1 MQCVTYKMYREM
13 KEAKFVAF
21 STQKGGAGKT
31 TLTVLMASYLHY
43 VKGLNVAVVD
53 CDFPQFSAS
62 DMRNRDIEN
71 IKENKMLANQYSEL
85 YKRIGK
91 RSYPIIESRPE
102 TAIETAGEMMKQQ
115 DIDIIFF
122 DLPGTMNNK
131 GTMRTIAHMDYVFCP
146 ITADRVVMQS
156 SLTFAKV
163 INDKLVTTGKT
174 NIKGMYFVWNMVDAR
189 EKTRLYEVY
198 DRIIS
203 ELGLSALETEIPDS
217 KRFRREGDTEDKRP
231 LFRSTM
237 FPPDRSL
244 IKGSC
249 IKELADEMLGIVKL

>member
-1 MQCVTYKMYREM
+1 M

-43 VKGLNVAVVD
+43 VKGLNVGVVD
-53 CDFPQFSAS
+53 CDFPQFSVS
-62 DMRNRDIEN
+62 DMRNRDMEN
-71 IKENKMLANQYSEL
+71 IKENKMLANQCSEL

-115 DIDIIFF
+115 DFDIIFF

-131 GTMRTIAHMDYVFCP
+131 GTMRTIAHMDDVFCP

-174 NIKGMYFVWNMVDAR
+174 NIKAMYFVWNMVDAR

-237 FPPDRSL
+237 FPPDKSL

>member
-1 MQCVTYKMYREM
+1 M

-62 DMRNRDIEN
+62 DMRNRDMEN
-71 IKENKMLANQYSEL
+71 IKENKMLANQCSEL

-203 ELGLSALETEIPDS
+203 EQPLRRRYLTASDSAGRVTRRTSARCSAQRCFLLIGLSSRAAASRNLQTRCWAL
-217 KRFRREGDTEDKRP
+217 
-231 LFRSTM
+231 
-237 FPPDRSL
+237 
-244 IKGSC
+244 
-249 IKELADEMLGIVKL
+249 

>member
-1 MQCVTYKMYREM
+1 M

-62 DMRNRDIEN
+62 DMRNRDMEN
-71 IKENKMLANQYSEL
+71 IKENKMLANQCSEL

-174 NIKGMYFVWNMVDAR
+174 NIVWNMVDAR

>member
-1 MQCVTYKMYREM
+1 M

-43 VKGLNVAVVD
+43 AKGLNVGVVD
-53 CDFPQFSAS
+53 CDFPQFSVS
-62 DMRNRDIEN
+62 DMRNRDMEN
-71 IKENKMLANQYSEL
+71 IKENKMLANQCSEL

-115 DIDIIFF
+115 DFDIIFF

-174 NIKGMYFVWNMVDAR
+174 NIKAMYFVWNMVDAR

-237 FPPDRSL
+237 FPPDKSL

>member
-1 MQCVTYKMYREM
+1 M

-62 DMRNRDIEN
+62 DMRNRDMEN
-71 IKENKMLANQYSEL
+71 IKENKMLANQCSEL

-174 NIKGMYFVWNMVDAR
+174 NIKGMYLVWNMVDAR

>member
-1 MQCVTYKMYREM
+1 M

-43 VKGLNVAVVD
+43 VRGLNVGVVD
-53 CDFPQFSAS
+53 CDFPQFSIA
-62 DMRNRDIEN
+62 DMRNRDMEN
-71 IKENKMLANQYSEL
+71 IKENQMLAKQCAEL
-85 YKRIGK
+85 YKKLDK
-91 RSYPIIESRPE
+91 RSYPIVESRPE
-102 TAIETAGEMMKQQ
+102 DGIETAMEMMKQQ
-115 DIDIIFF
+115 DFDIIFF

-174 NIKGMYFVWNMVDAR
+174 NIKGLYFVWNMVDAR

-198 DRIIS
+198 ERIIG
-203 ELGLSALETEIPDS
+203 ELGLSALNTEIPDS

-237 FPPDRSL
+237 FPPDKTL

-249 IKELADEMLGIVKL
+249 INELTDEILEIVKP

>member
-1 MQCVTYKMYREM
+1 M
-13 KEAKFVAF
+13 KEPKFIAF

-43 VKGLNVAVVD
+43 VRGLNIGIVD
-53 CDFPQFSAS
+53 CDFPQFSVA
-62 DMRNRDIEN
+62 DMRNRDMEN
-71 IKENKMLANQYSEL
+71 IKENQMLAKQCAEL
-85 YKRIGK
+85 YQRIDKRA
-91 RSYPIIESRPE
+91 YPIVESRPE
-102 TAIETAGEMMKQQ
+102 EGVETAMEMMKQQ
-115 DIDIIFF
+115 DFDIIFF

-163 INDKLVTTGKT
+163 VNDKLVTTGKA
-174 NIKGMYFVWNMVDAR
+174 NIKGLYFVWNMVDAR

-203 ELGLSALETEIPDS
+203 ELGLSALETQIPDS

-237 FPPDRSL
+237 FPPDKSL
-244 IKGSC
+244 IKGSY
-249 IKELADEMLGIVKL
+249 INELADEMLDIIKV

>member
-1 MQCVTYKMYREM
+1 M

-43 VKGLNVAVVD
+43 VRGLNVGIVD
-53 CDFPQFSAS
+53 CDFPQFSIA
-62 DMRNRDIEN
+62 DMRNRDMEN
-71 IKENKMLANQYSEL
+71 IKENQMLTKQCAEL
-85 YKRIGK
+85 YKKLDK
-91 RSYPIIESRPE
+91 RSYPIVESRPE
-102 TAIETAGEMMKQQ
+102 DGIETAMEMKKQQ
-115 DIDIIFF
+115 DFDIIFF

-174 NIKGMYFVWNMVDAR
+174 NIKGLYFVWNMVDAR

-198 DRIIS
+198 ERIIG
-203 ELGLSALETEIPDS
+203 ELGLSALNTEIPDS

-237 FPPDRSL
+237 FPPDKTL

-249 IKELADEMLGIVKL
+249 INELTDEILEIVKP

>member
-1 MQCVTYKMYREM
+1 M
-13 KEAKFVAF
+13 KEAKYVAF

-43 VKGLNVAVVD
+43 VKGLNVGVVD
-53 CDFPQFSAS
+53 CDFPQFSVS
-62 DMRNRDIEN
+62 DMRNRDMEN
-71 IKENKMLANQYSEL
+71 IKENKMLANQCSEL

-115 DIDIIFF
+115 DFDIIFF

-174 NIKGMYFVWNMVDAR
+174 NIKAMYFVWNMVDAR

-237 FPPDRSL
+237 FPPDKSL